1 MKTSTLPRIPS
12 WGAALVELSEQ
23 WKRNQKLQK
32 TNELQYKKILKLEK
46 RAKERNK
53 EMRQMRKYIK
63 MMEQA
68 NEKMQAIAYPESSE
82 VRGAYSLTATELV
95 NHPPKSRGE
104 Y

>member
-1 MKTSTLPRIPS
+1 MKTLPGIPS
-12 WGAALVELSEQ
+12 WSAALVELSEQ

-46 RAKERNK
+46 RAKERN
-53 EMRQMRKYIK
+53 EELRQMRKYIK

-82 VRGAYSLTATELV
+82 VRGAYSLTATEV
-95 NHPPKSRGE
+95 FNHLPKSRGE